1 MSTSHTCLRPK
12 AAAQKLGIG
21 LSTLWLKVSKDPEF
35 PRPVK
40 LGEAT
45 TVFIEQE
52 IDAWLRVR
60 IAESRQMA
68 A

>member
-1 MSTSHTCLRPK
+1 LRPK

>member
-1 MSTSHTCLRPK
+1 MSASQTCLRPK

-52 IDAWLRVR
+52 IDAWLRLR

>member
-1 MSTSHTCLRPK
+1 MASTHTCLRPK

-40 LGEAT
+40 LGEGT
-45 TVFIEQE
+45 TVFLEQE
-52 IDAWLRVR
+52 IDGWLDRR
-60 IAESRQMA
+60 IAESRAVA